1 MQVLFRGTYWM
12 RQWIDVAAKGRRRII
27 SKQGCSLLDVAMMQ
41 IFAKNDW
48 IFSNR
53 LCLYSVVWWWP
64 MCSECGYVPV
74 WTRNFWCTRQLHAY
88 CHAEAGIIE
97 LFPFLKKSFISWIT
111 ASEISRWY
119 WCITWTANEQFACQ
133 TQCCLSW
140 DYLEY
145 DSSFSWL
152 CELKGAC
159 QIVC

>member
-74 WTRNFWCTRQLHAY
+74 
-88 CHAEAGIIE
+88 
-97 LFPFLKKSFISWIT
+97 
-111 ASEISRWY
+111 
-119 WCITWTANEQFACQ
+119 
-133 TQCCLSW
+133 
-140 DYLEY
+140 
-145 DSSFSWL
+145 
-152 CELKGAC
+152 
-159 QIVC
+159 